1 MKKRMQKII
10 KEVLIFVVTLI
21 TGAIISGVSFNLFD
35 ALTSTQVRVLFAID
49 IAILVVIGT
58 IAFLIYESKQ
68 SKKEREERFRE
79 RHNKRIEENERRMSG
94 IEEIISFSKY
104 AA

>member
-21 TGAIISGVSFNLFD
+21 TGAVISGVSFNLFD

-49 IAILVVIGT
+49 IAILVVIGA

>member
-1 MKKRMQKII
+1 MKKRIQKII
-10 KEVLIFVVTLI
+10 KEALIFGVTLI
-21 TGAIISGVSFNLFD
+21 TGAAISGVSFNLFD

-49 IAILVVIGT
+49 IAILVVIGAIT
-58 IAFLIYESKQ
+58 LIIYESKQ
-68 SKKEREERFRE
+68 SKKEREEKFRE

>member
-21 TGAIISGVSFNLFD
+21 TGAVISGVSFNLFD

-49 IAILVVIGT
+49 IAILVVIGA
-58 IAFLIYESKQ
+58 IALLIYESKQ

-94 IEEIISFSKY
+94 IEEIISCSKY